1 MIPPGSVIVTEQTS
15 IIALPAAPLHALEIW
30 SNPQSV
36 ATRVHK
42 ALGFALPPM
51 NRSAGNASITL
62 LRFEPTV
69 WLAEGDVSVLADTL
83 GDDGALTAIGG
94 GVVRMRI
101 AGPGWRELL
110 MEGGVFDTS
119 AAALPVGAT
128 AATVIDHVGVRLW
141 AQSEAACVAYVPS
154 SYAQSLHHFWGDALP
169 LLGA

>member
-1 MIPPGSVIVTEQTS
+1 MTEATS

-30 SNPQSV
+30 SNPQCV

-42 ALGFALPPM
+42 ALRFALPPM
-51 NRSAGNASITL
+51 NRSAANASITL
-62 LRFEPTV
+62 MRFEPTV

-94 GVVRMRI
+94 GIVRFRI

-110 MEGGVFDTS
+110 LEGGVFDTS
-119 AAALPVGAT
+119 AAAFPVGAT
-128 AATVIDHVGVRLW
+128 AATVIDHVGVRLF
-141 AQSEAACVAYVPS
+141 AESEDACIAYVPS
-154 SYAQSLHHFWGDALP
+154 SYAQSLHHFWDEALP